1 MISFN
6 TFSFNRPKFP
16 EILVE
21 WWDRALLYLLRTG
34 LDSLFE
40 NELCDD
46 EAVVCVIDG
55 KDLMYRFSKLRKS
68 HQSVHTDTS
77 TQSVIATNEVRILSR
92 LLTTTA
98 GSIKYTPK
106 SISLMLPMCL
116 MRSQPK
122 EIASRHFFTHAVNFR
137 ETADKQLMEEIL
149 ALI

>member
-1 MISFN
+1 MCHRWKGSDV
-6 TFSFNRPKFP
+6 
-16 EILVE
+16 LV
-21 WWDRALLYLLRTG
+21 
-34 LDSLFE
+34 FE
-40 NELCDD
+40 AEEETPVSTD
-46 EAVVCVIDG
+46 
-55 KDLMYRFSKLRKS
+55 
-68 HQSVHTDTS
+68 TDTS